1 MTERYCKWLRY
12 KLNNRR
18 RIMGLRLTTTW
29 KCNSRCTTCAIWKME
44 GGGEPDLS
52 VEEIDRFSRSPYLR
66 KADYI
71 TLSGGEPT
79 LRRDLPEVFT
89 VLHRNIPRAQFNMTT
104 HGMDPDWTEELF
116 RRTLEVNPGI
126 RFARVGLSLNGPR
139 EIHDA
144 SRGIPGAFDK
154 VVETHRRLQRLVPCA
169 FSFTF
174 FRDNVDHFTWV
185 QDFARQKGTFC
196 YICWTVMNERFN
208 VEDKDL
214 VFWRPGMDQML
225 NEFVQKLKH
234 FPPTIAGVLR
244 NMIYLPEG
252 ICKGYLYD
260 SIVNRRV
267 MPCYAGR
274 QIVHV
279 LPNGD
284 VYPCNF
290 KMSGDRLLGSLRK
303 QGFDQIWEGL
313 PTRILGEIDRGEC
326 MYPNGLCGDS
336 DISPS
341 VTNHPFVLMRWYL
354 RKWITG
360 ADFVRKRP

>member
-1 MTERYCKWLRY
+1 MIERYHKWLRY
-12 KLNNRR
+12 KLNDRKH
-18 RIMGLRLTTTW
+18 IMGLRMTATW
-29 KCNSRCTTCAIWKME
+29 KCNSRCSTCSIWKME
-44 GGGEPDLS
+44 DSGEADLS
-52 VEEIDRFSRSPYLR
+52 IEEIDTFSRSPYLR
-66 KADYI
+66 HASYI
-71 TLSGGEPT
+71 TISGGEPT
-79 LRRDLPEVFT
+79 LRKDLPDVFG
-89 VLHRNIPRAQFNMTT
+89 VLHRNIPDAQFNMTT

-116 RRTLEVNPGI
+116 RKTLEANPGI
-126 RFARVGLSLNGPR
+126 RFGRVGLSLNGPR

-154 VVETHRRLQRLVPCA
+154 VVETLSRLQGLVPCA

-174 FRDNVDHFTWV
+174 FRENVDSFAWV
-185 QDFARQKGTFC
+185 QEFARSKNTFC

-214 VFWRPGMDQML
+214 VFWKPGMDKVL
-225 NEFVQKLKH
+225 NDFVNGLPHCPSTFSGILKN
-234 FPPTIAGVLR
+234 LR
-244 NMIYLPEG
+244 YLPENIG
-252 ICKGYLYD
+252 KGYLYD
-260 SIVNRRV
+260 HIVNREI

-290 KMSGDRLLGSLRK
+290 KMTPDRLLGNLRRDP
-303 QGFDQIWEGL
+303 FDRIWESL
-313 PTRILGEIDRGEC
+313 PPGILREIDRGDC

-341 VTNHPFVLMRWYL
+341 VSNHPFALLGWYL
-354 RKWITG
+354 KKLVG
-360 ADFVRKRP
+360 GGDFVRKRS